1 MQGIRPRSASG
12 PGRRAFCQRM
22 ALALAGG
29 LVARPAL
36 AAAPR
41 LKIGVTGLIWGATPR
56 TPENLEPALADMS
69 SLGYHC
75 FETWGSVMQALDA
88 KGTSPI
94 LAKYPSFRRVHGRD
108 VPIRPAQRRSRGD
121 RVAR

>member
-1 MQGIRPRSASG
+1 MKQRVRPRFVSDA
-12 PGRRAFCQRM
+12 GRRAFCQRM

-56 TPENLEPALADMS
+56 TPENLELALPDL
-69 SLGYHC
+69 SLIH
-75 FETWGSVMQALDA
+75 
-88 KGTSPI
+88 I
-94 LAKYPSFRRVHGRD
+94 
-108 VPIRPAQRRSRGD
+108 
-121 RVAR
+121 